1 MCTLTGTATC
11 LLDNV
16 DTKMQM
22 RNVMKHVV
30 RQAPCHRGVQTFS
43 KIAISPGSSQGNLI
57 YQKQNT
63 NSHANTVQFTQIYI
77 NIWQEKPSRCLT
89 HCSVFCCLPPSDKFC
104 QEMVFRGNFPLIA

>member
-1 MCTLTGTATC
+1 MCTLSGTATC

-30 RQAPCHRGVQTFS
+30 RQPPCHRGVQTFS

-63 NSHANTVQFTQIYI
+63 NSHANTVRIYAI
-77 NIWQEKPSRCLT
+77 HT
-89 HCSVFCCLPPSDKFC
+89 HYISIYGRKSHPDV
-104 QEMVFRGNFPLIA
+104 

>member
-1 MCTLTGTATC
+1 MCTLIGTATC

-22 RNVMKHVV
+22 RNVMKHVL

-63 NSHANTVQFTQIYI
+63 NSHANTVCIYAVH
-77 NIWQEKPSRCLT
+77 T
-89 HCSVFCCLPPSDKFC
+89 HIYQYVAGKAIQMFD
-104 QEMVFRGNFPLIA
+104 PLFHFLLFASLR